1 METLY
6 LCIRGSYLS
15 QERLDG
21 SKTLHCNL
29 GEDHTMT
36 PLNTYHKELM
46 QDIEDADWLDT
57 DEDDS
62 VTLDKDLH
70 CIKDSYAGLA
80 LQYADS

>member
-1 METLY
+1 M
-6 LCIRGSYLS
+6 I
-15 QERLDG
+15 
-21 SKTLHCNL
+21 
-29 GEDHTMT
+29 

-62 VTLDKDLH
+62 ITLDKDLD

>member
-1 METLY
+1 V
-6 LCIRGSYLS
+6 
-15 QERLDG
+15 
-21 SKTLHCNL
+21 
-29 GEDHTMT
+29 T